1 MTDGLVLVVIYLD
14 YEVYMPSAHLE
25 KGSLRVRPHHC
36 QY

>member
-1 MTDGLVLVVIYLD
+1 MADGLVLVVIYVD

-25 KGSLRVRPHHC
+25 KGSLRPNHC